1 MTENSS
7 PGTLI
12 VDGGTSTLSKGSS
25 PYDLFANLP
34 LPGVYIFVHGVNSD
48 GEWFEQAE
56 QGLCAG
62 LNDRLKRRDAHMAHP
77 DVGTLTAPTYHPE
90 LTDDGFIDRKF
101 NHKRF
106 IKKDGYSPVIRFRW
120 GYKAD
125 DAALKEYGD
134 KIWLNELH
142 AWGGGPFA
150 NGCTNLPDAWGE
162 GLNPRLFLW
171 VSAQHLNTTSGRR
184 VYDCPPRSYYAH
196 AAHRL
201 ARLVQRIREKQKD
214 IPITIVCHSQGN
226 IIGMAAAFI
235 GDTLDADAVADRY
248 VLANPPYSLVPD
260 NLMESWSQR
269 GDGGRQTGAARME
282 TLKAFVDLIGARK
295 GKGQPAGPVND
306 RMAHRSPKDGSAP
319 FAYDPAAEK
328 DGPGRITLYFNPH
341 DQLISVETIRG
352 IGWMGLD
359 RKQLD
364 TVDPGG
370 KTFVQRVFAEGKIVG
385 KTVSK
390 TEGKTEGKAE
400 GKTGEEIDSYDFW
413 KENARGSKTPGTGSF
428 FYPASPKAKYVL
440 ENALDPGEGVVVKVL
455 SLLTVLVIK
464 PLVDYV
470 IAKPVNAAPPKNWTT
485 PINAPALPEPF
496 LPRSVRYG
504 KEGDFDQ
511 GHDPDRDA
519 LSQENPKDGTDPLNA
534 KGEGDRNTQAAL
546 RYQYRAEVR
555 LSARRAKKASAD
567 GTVPGDPG
575 GPEADEEWNAWAK
588 KEQMALLNGADQNN
602 SVDHGTIMTNPAH
615 AQKALAW
622 DVAIG
627 MAKLS
632 LEDWLTFRKV
642 ADWRLMDDKTDPDK
656 FGLYFK
662 SGKLEQDKYPHQLA
676 RYRLEGLPPK
686 IKNERTWAT
695 KGERHDA

>member
-1 MTENSS
+1 MTSNTSNDV
-7 PGTLI
+7 LI
-12 VDGGTSTLSKGSS
+12 VDGDTSSLKKGWS
-25 PYDLFANLP
+25 PHDLFSRLP

-56 QGLCAG
+56 EGLCKG
-62 LNDRLKRRDAHMAHP
+62 LNDRLRRQDGHMA
-77 DVGTLTAPTYHPE
+77 VCSAGQLAPATYLPE

-101 NHKRF
+101 DHETF
-106 IKKDGYSPVIRFRW
+106 IKEANYSPVIRFRW

-125 DAALKEYGD
+125 DEALKEYGD

-171 VSAQHLNTTSGRR
+171 LSAQHLNSTSGRR
-184 VYDCPPRSYYAH
+184 VYHCPPRSYYAH

-260 NLMESWSQR
+260 NFMESWSQR
-269 GDGGRQTGAARME
+269 GDGGRQTGGARSE
-282 TLKAFVDLIGARK
+282 TLKALVELIQARA
-295 GKGQPAGPVND
+295 GKGQPADPVNE
-306 RMAHRSPKDGSAP
+306 RMANRSPKDGSFP
-319 FAYDPAAEK
+319 FVYDPTAEK

-341 DQLISVETIRG
+341 DQLISVKTIQG

-359 RKQLD
+359 DDQLK
-364 TVDPGG
+364 TVDPSG
-370 KTFVQRVFAEGKIVG
+370 KTFFQRVFAEGKTVG
-385 KTVSK
+385 
-390 TEGKTEGKAE
+390 EAG
-400 GKTGEEIDSYDFW
+400 SYDFW
-413 KENARGSKTPGTGSF
+413 KENARGSKTPGSGSF
-428 FYPASPKAKYVL
+428 FHPPSPAAKYVL
-440 ENALDPGEGVVVKVL
+440 KNALESGENWFVKL
-455 SLLTVLVIK
+455 MSLITAPIWWLGT
-464 PLVDYV
+464 
-470 IAKPVNAAPPKNWTT
+470 AAARTPVNADPPENWITPLNAPP
-485 PINAPALPEPF
+485 LPEPF
-496 LPRSVRYG
+496 QPRGMRYG
-504 KEGDFDQ
+504 EEGDFDQ
-511 GHDPDRDA
+511 GADPDRDA
-519 LSQENPKDGTDPLNA
+519 LNKENPQDGTDPLNA
-534 KGEGDRNTQAAL
+534 KGKGDRDTQAAL

-555 LSARRAKKASAD
+555 LSTRRAGKVGED

-575 GPEADEEWNAWAK
+575 GPEADEAWNAWAK
-588 KEQMALLNGADQNN
+588 KEQMELLNGADENN

-632 LEDWLTFRKV
+632 DEDWLTFRKV
-642 ADWRLMDDKTDPDK
+642 ADWRLMTPPNDPDG
-656 FGLYFK
+656 FRLYFER
-662 SGKLEQDKYPHQLA
+662 GKLEENKYPHQLA

-686 IKNERTWAT
+686 IKNERAWAP

>member
-1 MTENSS
+1 MTQNSA

-25 PYDLFANLP
+25 PYDLFSNLP

-48 GEWFEQAE
+48 GEWFEEAE
-56 QGLCAG
+56 KGLCAG
-62 LNDRLKRRDAHMAHP
+62 LNDRLKRRGAHMAHP
-77 DVGTLTAPTYHPE
+77 DVGTLTSAIYNAE

-101 NHKRF
+101 DHETF
-106 IKKDGYSPVIRFRW
+106 IKEDGYSPVIRFRW

-125 DAALKEYGD
+125 DAALKEFGD

-171 VSAQHLNTTSGRR
+171 LSAQHLNSTSGRR
-184 VYDCPPRSYYAH
+184 VYHCPPRSYYAH

-260 NLMESWSQR
+260 NFMESWSQR
-269 GDGGRQTGAARME
+269 GDGGRQTGDARSA
-282 TLKAFVDLIGARK
+282 TLQALVGLIQARA

-306 RMAHRSPKDGSAP
+306 RMANRSPKDGSAP

-341 DQLISVETIRG
+341 DQLISVKTIQG

-359 RKQLD
+359 DIQLK

-370 KTFVQRVFAEGKIVG
+370 KTFVQRVFAEGKTVG
-385 KTVSK
+385 EV
-390 TEGKTEGKAE
+390 GR
-400 GKTGEEIDSYDFW
+400 YDFW

-428 FYPASPKAKYVL
+428 FYPPSPTAKYIL
-440 ENALDPGEGVVVKVL
+440 KNALEPGENWFINL
-455 SLLTVLVIK
+455 MSLVTA
-464 PLVDYV
+464 PLWWLGTAV
-470 IAKPVNAAPPKNWTT
+470 ARTPVNADPREDWTT

-575 GPEADEEWNAWAK
+575 GPEAGEEWNAWAK
-588 KEQMALLNGADQNN
+588 KEQMALLNGADENN

-632 LEDWLTFRKV
+632 PEDWLTFRKV
-642 ADWRLMDDKTDPDK
+642 ADWRLMQEENDPDE
-656 FGLYFK
+656 FGLYFRK
-662 SGKLEQDKYPHQLA
+662 GKLEENKYPHQLA

-686 IKNERTWAT
+686 IKNERTWAP